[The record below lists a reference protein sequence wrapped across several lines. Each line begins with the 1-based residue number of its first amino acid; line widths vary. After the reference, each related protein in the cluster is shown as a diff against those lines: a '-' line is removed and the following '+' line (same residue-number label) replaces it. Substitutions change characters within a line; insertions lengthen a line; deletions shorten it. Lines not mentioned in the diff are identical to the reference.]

1 MLERLK
7 VWLAALRVKFFLAG
21 IPPVVLGFLVAYYET
36 GLFDAWLFTLTLIG
50 IIAAMAGCYTFNEYY
65 DYRSGVDV
73 VIKPEHVTPF
83 NAGSRVLPSGLL
95 RPRDI
100 FLAGSIAWVVMVL
113 IGLYLAMLR
122 GALILVLMILGTIAA
137 LGYTT
142 PPMKW
147 AYRGLGELLIGIS
160 YGPIITL
167 GSYAVQTG
175 TLGLQPLIAS
185 IMPGFLITNVIW
197 INEFPDYEADRACGK
212 KNLIVRLGRERASK
226 IYVALFVFA
235 YISVVAS
242 IAAGAMPPYC
252 MLSLITIP
260 LAVRASLLAL
270 KNHGSP
276 LELVPAMR
284 DTVAIFVASTILL
297 SAGYVL
303 PRLI

>member
-1 MLERLK
+1 MPERVK

-21 IPPVVLGFLVAYYET
+21 IPPVILGFLVAYYET
-36 GLFDAWLFTLTLIG
+36 GLFDVWLFTLTLIG

-175 TLGLQPLIAS
+175 GLSLQPLIAS

-197 INEFPDYEADRACGK
+197 INEFPDYEADKTCGK
-212 KNLIVRLGRERASK
+212 KNMVVRLGRERASR
-226 IYVALFVFA
+226 IYVALFALA

-242 IAAGAMPPYC
+242 VAVGAMPPHC
-252 MLSLITIP
+252 TLSLLTIP
-260 LAVRASLLAL
+260 LAVRASLIAL
-270 KNHGSP
+270 KNHSSP
-276 LELVPAMR
+276 RELVPAMR
-284 DTVAIFVASTILL
+284 DTVVIFVASTILL
-297 SAGYVL
+297 SAGYGL
-303 PRLI
+303 ARLI

>member
-21 IPPVVLGFLVAYYET
+21 IPPVILGFLVAYYET
-36 GLFDAWLFTLTLIG
+36 GVFDVWLFTLTLIG

-100 FLAGSIAWVVMVL
+100 LLAGSIAWVVMVL

-167 GSYAVQTG
+167 GSYAVQMG
-175 TLGLQPLIAS
+175 GLGLQPLIAS

-197 INEFPDYEADRACGK
+197 INEFPDYEADKACGK
-212 KNLIVRLGRERASK
+212 KNMVVRLGRERASR
-226 IYVALFVFA
+226 IYVALFALA

-242 IAAGAMPPYC
+242 VAAGAMPLYC

-260 LAVRASLLAL
+260 LAVRASLIAL
-270 KNHGSP
+270 KKHSSP
-276 LELVPAMR
+276 RELVPAMR
-284 DTVAIFVASTILL
+284 DTVVIFVASTILL
-297 SAGYVL
+297 STGYVL
-303 PRLI
+303 ARLI

>member
-21 IPPVVLGFLVAYYET
+21 IPPVILGFLVAYYET

-137 LGYTT
+137 LGYTA

-175 TLGLQPLIAS
+175 GLGLQPLIAS

-197 INEFPDYEADRACGK
+197 INEFPDYEADKACGK
-212 KNLIVRLGRERASK
+212 KNMVVRLGRERASR
-226 IYVALFVFA
+226 IYVALFALA

-242 IAAGAMPPYC
+242 VATGAMPLQC
-252 MLSLITIP
+252 MLSLLTIP
-260 LAVRASLLAL
+260 LAVRASLIAL
-270 KNHGSP
+270 KKHSSP
-276 LELVPAMR
+276 RELVPAMR
-284 DTVAIFVASTILL
+284 DTVVIFVASTILL

-303 PRLI
+303 ARLI